1 MKHTEKHI
9 RTRVEEEIHR
19 INKTLKREIAVKI
32 TEEVIKAALIETK
45 ILEIDEAGDA
55 LSIFDALTPSI
66 PIKQRPWD
74 LYKGFA
80 DAEFKMAN
88 EARKKVVF
96 DASKHLKAALL
107 KDVQDTVEEVLTEQ
121 MEKGPIL
128 QPNEVL
134 NEKRDK
140 RIAGKVRARNKAPA
154 EGPV

>member
-1 MKHTEKHI
+1 MKQTEKYI
-9 RTRVEEEIHR
+9 RNRVEEEIHR
-19 INKTLKREIAVKI
+19 INRTLKREIAAKI

-45 ILEIDEAGDA
+45 IVEIDEAGDA
-55 LSIFDALTPSI
+55 L

-96 DASKHLKAALL
+96 DVSKHLKAALL

-121 MEKGPIL
+121 MEKGPLL
-128 QPNEVL
+128 QPKEVL
-134 NEKRDK
+134 EEKRAE
-140 RIAGKVRARNKAPA
+140 RFTEKVKAANKAS
-154 EGPV
+154 GKK

>member
-1 MKHTEKHI
+1 MKQTEKYI

-45 ILEIDEAGDA
+45 IFEIDEAGDA
-55 LSIFDALTPSI
+55 R
-66 PIKQRPWD
+66 PIK
-74 LYKGFA
+74 GFSE
-80 DAEFKMAN
+80 AEFKMAN

-107 KDVQDTVEEVLTEQ
+107 KDVQDAVEEVLTEQ

-140 RIAGKVRARNKAPA
+140 RIAGKIKAGNKAPA

>member
-1 MKHTEKHI
+1 MKQTEKYI
-9 RTRVEEEIHR
+9 RTCVEEEIHR

-45 ILEIDEAGDA
+45 IFEIDEAGDA
-55 LSIFDALTPSI
+55 L

-80 DAEFKMAN
+80 EAEFKMAN
-88 EARKKVVF
+88 ETRKKVVF

-140 RIAGKVRARNKAPA
+140 RIAGKVKARDKAA
-154 EGPV
+154 GDKPV

>member
-45 ILEIDEAGDA
+45 IFEIDEAGDA
-55 LSIFDALTPSI
+55 L

-74 LYKGFA
+74 LSRTGHYKGFA
-80 DAEFKMAN
+80 EAEFKIAN
-88 EARKKVVF
+88 ETRKKVVF

-107 KDVQDTVEEVLTEQ
+107 KDVQDTVEEVLTEH

>member
-1 MKHTEKHI
+1 MKQTEKYI

-45 ILEIDEAGDA
+45 IFEIDEAGDA
-55 LSIFDALTPSI
+55 R
-66 PIKQRPWD
+66 PIK
-74 LYKGFA
+74 GFSE
-80 DAEFKMAN
+80 AEFKMAN

-107 KDVQDTVEEVLTEQ
+107 KDVQDAVEEVLTEQ

-140 RIAGKVRARNKAPA
+140 RIAGKIKAGNKEPA

>member
-1 MKHTEKHI
+1 MKQTEKYI
-9 RTRVEEEIHR
+9 RTCVEEEIHR

-45 ILEIDEAGDA
+45 IFEIDEAGDA
-55 LSIFDALTPSI
+55 L

-80 DAEFKMAN
+80 DAEFKLAN
-88 EARKKVVF
+88 ETRKKVVF

-134 NEKRDK
+134 NERRDK
-140 RIAGKVRARNKAPA
+140 RIAEKVKARDKAA
-154 EGPV
+154 GDKPV

>member
-1 MKHTEKHI
+1 MKQTEKYI

-19 INKTLKREIAVKI
+19 INRTLKREIAVKI
-32 TEEVIKAALIETK
+32 TEEVIKAALIETR
-45 ILEIDEAGDA
+45 IHEIDEAGDA
-55 LSIFDALTPSI
+55 L

-80 DAEFKMAN
+80 EAEFKLAN
-88 EARKKVVF
+88 ETRKKVVF

-140 RIAGKVRARNKAPA
+140 RIAGKIKAGNKAPA

>member
-1 MKHTEKHI
+1 MKQTEKYI
-9 RTRVEEEIHR
+9 RNRVEEEIHR
-19 INKTLKREIAVKI
+19 INRTLKREIAAKI

-45 ILEIDEAGDA
+45 IVEIDEAGDA
-55 LSIFDALTPSI
+55 L
-66 PIKQRPWD
+66 PIKPRPWD

-96 DASKHLKAALL
+96 DVSKHLKAALL

-121 MEKGPIL
+121 MEKGPLL

-134 NEKRDK
+134 EEKRAERFTEK
-140 RIAGKVRARNKAPA
+140 VKAGNKAS
-154 EGPV
+154 EKK

>member
-45 ILEIDEAGDA
+45 IFEIDEAGDA
-55 LSIFDALTPSI
+55 R
-66 PIKQRPWD
+66 PIK
-74 LYKGFA
+74 GFSE
-80 DAEFKMAN
+80 AEFKMAN

-107 KDVQDTVEEVLTEQ
+107 KDVQDAVEEVLTEQ

-140 RIAGKVRARNKAPA
+140 RIAGKIKAGNKAPA

>member
-9 RTRVEEEIHR
+9 RARVEEEIHR

-32 TEEVIKAALIETK
+32 TEEVIKAALIETR
-45 ILEIDEAGDA
+45 IHEIDEASDA
-55 LSIFDALTPSI
+55 L

-107 KDVQDTVEEVLTEQ
+107 TDVRDAVEEVLTEQ

-140 RIAGKVRARNKAPA
+140 RIAGKIKAGNKAPA

>member
-55 LSIFDALTPSI
+55 L
-66 PIKQRPWD
+66 PIKQGPWD

-80 DAEFKMAN
+80 SAEFKIAN
-88 EARKKVVF
+88 ETRKKVIF

-107 KDVQDTVEEVLTEQ
+107 KDIQDTVEEVLTEQ

-140 RIAGKVRARNKAPA
+140 RIAEKVKARDKAA
-154 EGPV
+154 ADKPV

>member
-9 RTRVEEEIHR
+9 RARVEEEIHR

-45 ILEIDEAGDA
+45 IFEIDEAGDA
-55 LSIFDALTPSI
+55 R
-66 PIKQRPWD
+66 PIK
-74 LYKGFA
+74 GFSE
-80 DAEFKMAN
+80 AEFKMAN

-107 KDVQDTVEEVLTEQ
+107 KDIQDAVEEVLTEQ

-140 RIAGKVRARNKAPA
+140 RIAGKIKAGNKAPA

>member
-9 RTRVEEEIHR
+9 RARVEEEIHR

-45 ILEIDEAGDA
+45 IFEIDEAGDA
-55 LSIFDALTPSI
+55 R
-66 PIKQRPWD
+66 PIK
-74 LYKGFA
+74 GFSES
-80 DAEFKMAN
+80 EFKMAN

-140 RIAGKVRARNKAPA
+140 RIAGKIKAGNKAPA